1 MSRLI
6 VVACGAGI
14 NTSTVAEDIIK
25 QRVEQEGYTDVVVK
39 RILMAD
45 IEGYIARPDL
55 VMVVSMMKNLSH
67 VPGAGLSRHAIPHRH
82 QSRKGGHITK
92 DSGRIEKEITDQ
104 TFVRFQ
110 NTFQE
115 EKIRCKSY

>member
-25 QRVEQEGYTDVVVK
+25 QRVEQEGFTDVVVK

-45 IEGYIARPDL
+45 IEGYLARPDL
-55 VMVVSMMKNLSH
+55 VMVVSMMKIFRKFD
-67 VPGAGLSRHAIPHRH
+67 VPVFQGMPFLIG
-82 QSRKGGHITK
+82 TK
-92 DSGRIEKEITDQ
+92 EEKEVVLQ
-104 TFVRFQ
+104 
-110 NTFQE
+110 
-115 EKIRCKSY
+115 KILDILKKK